1 MTLTFLVF
9 FLSFGNINVVR
20 RDYQMVKNYNFS
32 ERLSNGRT
40 MCPAIQGFVRS
51 VPNSDRT
58 WTPPQF

>member
-32 ERLSNGRT
+32 VRLSNGADDVSCYPRI
-40 MCPAIQGFVRS
+40 CPVSA
-51 VPNSDRT
+51 
-58 WTPPQF
+58 QF